1 MFESGFINEVLI
13 VVIELVLKFLFL
25 LFCFFIE
32 VMSFIMKLLICMVVL
47 N

>member
-32 VMSFIMKLLICMVVL
+32 VMSFMMKLLICMVVL